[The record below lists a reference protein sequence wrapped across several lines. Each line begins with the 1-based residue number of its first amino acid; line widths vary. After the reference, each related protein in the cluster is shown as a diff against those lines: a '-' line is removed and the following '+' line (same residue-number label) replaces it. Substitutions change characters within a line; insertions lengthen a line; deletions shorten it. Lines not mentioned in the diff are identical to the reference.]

1 MSDITMTD
9 TDRAVN
15 QTKGREI
22 MGRVSRIKKPE
33 KRNEYHGNHYV
44 VNDEQVIFRP
54 YETPT
59 NEGRNEREINE
70 LVNITHNQ
78 LYDEFEAFRKQELNE
93 IADTGNIL
101 RIITKGDKR

>member
-1 MSDITMTD
+1 M
-9 TDRAVN
+9 
-15 QTKGREI
+15 GRE
-22 MGRVSRIKKPE
+22 SRIKKPE

-93 IADTGNIL
+93 LASVDNLEQFLLSINLNLISYRDLGQKISKY
-101 RIITKGDKR
+101 IKEKI